1 MLSHGRADVAG
12 QPPLGLLWALPLQAW
27 VLISYPI
34 SAVRYWGNGL
44 WIACCLPSGAANRLL
59 PCPACL
65 AWVVVLVSP
74 PAHPPPPLPNA
85 NNHQGD
91 VLLVSTSTYI
101 SQARAAPTITDRPS
115 HARWAMP
122 CNMSLLAPSARLT
135 GCGTDAARDQPRV
148 ECKVV
153 LAAPAPR
160 GSSAQ
165 GGERTILVIFWNSSG
180 RGRRRENEDGA
191 AGRAYCTSIHVP
203 VLELNRATGCE
214 ARTGREPRRADV
226 TTWQML
232 LFWYGLQW

>member
-74 PAHPPPPLPNA
+74 PAHPPPPPLPNA

-160 GSSAQ
+160 GSSAE

-180 RGRRRENEDGA
+180 RAERTRRPGRG
-191 AGRAYCTSIHVP
+191 GRAGLLYLNPCTRARAEP
-203 VLELNRATGCE
+203 GNRLRGPH
-214 ARTGREPRRADV
+214 RS
-226 TTWQML
+226 
-232 LFWYGLQW
+232 